1 MRTIE
6 RNYRKNPHTASFLQ
20 TFHTGIGSN
29 GRNYREE
36 LNVDEANA
44 RIREVMENGTAFQ
57 PAWMTN
63 EARQDDAD
71 ALAQEAAQDDDLLA
85 LVPEVDV
92 IDNRTAGQVK
102 FMEDLVARLAK
113 LDREIGAQART
124 YTDGM
129 TEHGKWTAGRGG
141 NASAWIDRM
150 LAKERELTAK
160 VQAAPVA
167 VADGRYAVEEDGVLR
182 FFKVKNG
189 NRPGFVFL
197 DIQASD
203 EWHSVRN
210 VARIRSILAL
220 IAVDAE
226 EASLRYGRELG
237 ICGDCGRTLTDET
250 SRARGRGPVCD
261 AKH

>member
-1 MRTIE
+1 MRIIE

-20 TFHTGIGSN
+20 VLHTGIGST

-36 LNVDEANA
+36 LRVDENLAEMELA
-44 RIREVMENGTAFQ
+44 RTQA
-57 PAWMTN
+57 
-63 EARQDDAD
+63 
-71 ALAQEAAQDDDLLA
+71 AQESDLLA
-85 LVPEVDV
+85 LVPEVDA

-113 LDREIGAQART
+113 LDSETGRQAREF
-124 YTDGM
+124 TDLVTSKG
-129 TEHGKWTAGRGG
+129 GWTSGRGG
-141 NASAWIDRM
+141 NASEWIDRM
-150 LAKERELTAK
+150 LAKEKALTTK
-160 VQAAPVA
+160 VKAAPVA

-210 VARIRSILAL
+210 VARIRAILAL
-220 IAVDAE
+220 IAVDAKG
-226 EASLRYGRELG
+226 AMIRYGQELG
-237 ICGDCGRTLTDET
+237 ECGHCGRTLTDAA
-250 SRARGRGPVCD
+250 SRAAGIGPIC
-261 AKH
+261 ASK

>member
-1 MRTIE
+1 MRTIA

-20 TFHTGIGSN
+20 TFHTAIGSN

-36 LNVDEANA
+36 MNVDENLAELELA
-44 RIREVMENGTAFQ
+44 
-57 PAWMTN
+57 
-63 EARQDDAD
+63 
-71 ALAQEAAQDDDLLA
+71 AQEADLLT
-85 LVPEVDV
+85 LVPEADV
-92 IDNRTAGQVK
+92 TDNRTAGQVK
-102 FMEDLVARLAK
+102 FMEDLVERLAK

-129 TEHGKWTAGRGG
+129 TEHGKWTAGRTG

-150 LAKERELTAK
+150 LSKERELSNRART
-160 VQAAPVA
+160 APVQ

-210 VARIRSILAL
+210 VVRIRMVLAL
-220 IAVDAE
+220 IAQDPKA
-226 EASLRYGRELG
+226 AMIRYGQELG
-237 ICGDCGRTLTDET
+237 ECGHCGRTLTDAA
-250 SRARGRGPVCD
+250 SRAAGIGPIC
-261 AKH
+261 ASK

>member
-1 MRTIE
+1 MRTIA

-20 TFHTGIGSN
+20 TFHTAIGST

-36 LNVDEANA
+36 LRVDENLAELELA
-44 RIREVMENGTAFQ
+44 QAQ
-57 PAWMTN
+57 A
-63 EARQDDAD
+63 
-71 ALAQEAAQDDDLLA
+71 AQEADLLA

-102 FMEDLVARLAK
+102 FMEDLVGRLAK
-113 LDREIGAQART
+113 LDSEIGAQART

-129 TEHGKWTAGRGG
+129 TEHGKWTAGRTG

-150 LAKERELTAK
+150 LSKERELSNRART
-160 VQAAPVA
+160 APVQ

-210 VARIRSILAL
+210 VVRIRTVLAL
-220 IAVDAE
+220 IAQDPKA
-226 EASLRYGRELG
+226 AMIRYGQELG
-237 ICGDCGRTLTDET
+237 ECGHCGRTLTDAA
-250 SRARGRGPVCD
+250 SRAAGIGPICA
-261 AKH
+261 AK

>member
-1 MRTIE
+1 MRTIA

-20 TFHTGIGSN
+20 TFHTAIGST

-36 LNVDEANA
+36 LRVDENLAELELA
-44 RIREVMENGTAFQ
+44 QAQ
-57 PAWMTN
+57 A
-63 EARQDDAD
+63 
-71 ALAQEAAQDDDLLA
+71 AQEADLLA

-102 FMEDLVARLAK
+102 FMEDLVGRLAK
-113 LDREIGAQART
+113 LDSEIGAQART

-129 TEHGKWTAGRGG
+129 TEHGKWTAGRTG

-150 LAKERELTAK
+150 LSKERELSNRART
-160 VQAAPVA
+160 APVQ

-210 VARIRSILAL
+210 VVRIRTVPAL
-220 IAVDAE
+220 IAQDPKA
-226 EASLRYGRELG
+226 AMIRYGQELG
-237 ICGDCGRTLTDET
+237 ECGHCGRTLTDAA
-250 SRARGRGPVCD
+250 SRAAGIGPICA
-261 AKH
+261 AK